1 MNERLGR
8 GELIAGIAGLV
19 LILSMFIFAWYGLEG
34 FTGDA
39 FDALDDWVNIIL
51 VFTAF
56 SAMAL
61 ALFGSGVSRTSVPI
75 SVVTTVLGGLS
86 AIVILIY
93 IVSPPSVGF
102 GNLGSIDLDTKFGVW
117 LGLICAIAIA
127 VGGWLT
133 MQEEGTSF
141 GDVGDRL
148 SSGGPG
154 GQGGGRPP
162 QPPSS
167 TPPSPPPPPQQ
178 GS

>member
-8 GELIAGIAGLV
+8 GELIAGIAGLI

-34 FTGDA
+34 FSGDA

-56 SAMAL
+56 AAMAL
-61 ALFGSGVSRTSVPI
+61 ALFGSDVARASVPL

-86 AIVILIY
+86 TIVVLIY

-102 GNLGSIDLDTKFGVW
+102 GNLGSVDLDVKLGVW
-117 LGLICAIAIA
+117 IGLISSVAIA

-133 MQEEGTSF
+133 MQEEGSSF

-148 SSGGPG
+148 SSTGRGP
-154 GQGGGRPP
+154 
-162 QPPSS
+162 
-167 TPPSPPPPPQQ
+167 TPPPPPPPA
-178 GS
+178 S

>member
-1 MNERLGR
+1 MNERLSR

-19 LILSMFIFAWYGLEG
+19 LILTMFIFAWYGLEG
-34 FTGDA
+34 FSGDA

-56 SAMAL
+56 SAMSL
-61 ALFGSGVSRTSVPI
+61 ALFGSDMARAEVPL

-93 IVSPPSVGF
+93 IISPPSIGF
-102 GNLGSIDLDTKFGVW
+102 GSLGSVDLDTKFGVW
-117 LGLICAIAIA
+117 LGLISAIAIA

-141 GDVGDRL
+141 GGTSDRL
-148 SSGGPG
+148 
-154 GQGGGRPP
+154 GGGR
-162 QPPSS
+162 
-167 TPPSPPPPPQQ
+167 TDAGTPPPPPTQTPPPPPPPP
-178 GS
+178 GGAA

>member
-51 VFTAF
+51 VFASF

-61 ALFGSGVSRTSVPI
+61 ALFGNDVWRISVPL

-86 AIVILIY
+86 AIVILFY
-93 IVSPPSVGF
+93 IISPPSVGF
-102 GNLGSIDLDTKFGVW
+102 GNLGSVDLDTEFGVW
-117 LGLICAIAIA
+117 LGLISAVAIA
-127 VGGWLT
+127 VGGWLA

-148 SSGGPG
+148 S
-154 GQGGGRPP
+154 GGGYGGGK
-162 QPPSS
+162 PPSS
-167 TPPSPPPPPQQ
+167 TPPSPPPPPPQ

>member
-1 MNERLGR
+1 MSERLGR
-8 GELIAGIAGLV
+8 GELIAGIAGLI
-19 LILSMFIFAWYGLEG
+19 LILTMFIFAWYGLEG
-34 FTGDA
+34 FSGDA

-61 ALFGSGVSRTSVPI
+61 ALFGSDVSRASVPL

-93 IVSPPSVGF
+93 VISPPSVGF
-102 GNLGSIDLDTKFGVW
+102 GNLGSVDLDVKFGVW

-127 VGGWLT
+127 IGGWLA
-133 MQEEGTSF
+133 MQEEGSSF

-148 SSGGPG
+148 SSGGRGP
-154 GQGGGRPP
+154 
-162 QPPSS
+162 
-167 TPPSPPPPPQQ
+167 TPPPPPPPA
-178 GS
+178 S